1 MRAFLF
7 IIFFLTGLALSS
19 QDTIRM
25 MQYNLLMYGNNFGG
39 CTSGNNNVSDKNG
52 YFKTIVDYVK
62 PDIVFVN
69 ELSEEESYHDLI
81 LNNVFNVNDA
91 SWSRG
96 NVNNLANSFIVN
108 QVYFKN
114 QLFELTNYVAVQTN
128 VRDIDIFGFFILP
141 SDKSGLG
148 EPVEINCAVAHLKA
162 GSDFENVQE
171 RAYETNKLMNYLN
184 NSGADGNYT
193 FSGDF
198 NLYSG
203 SELALQN
210 LLNYA
215 NPDIRFY
222 DPINEIGNWNNNGF
236 YADIHTQS
244 THESGDCFS
253 GGGMDDRFDFF
264 LVSQEILEGTQKIK
278 YLESSYHAV
287 GQDGEHFNN
296 SLTSSP
302 TNTSVPG
309 NVLDALYNMSD
320 HLPVVIDIV
329 VDHNLFI
336 HQNRSSSFDFTLNNP
351 VDDILKIRIQDPSPS
366 SYQIQIFDLMGRP
379 VVERSIPAGG
389 AKGAEL
395 AVDDLE
401 QGIYFVSLIR
411 NNEASNIKKL
421 IIQ

>member
-7 IIFFLTGLALSS
+7 IIFILSGLVLSS

-39 CTSGNNNVSDKNG
+39 CTSGNNNVNNKNG
-52 YFKTIVDYVK
+52 YFKTIVEYVK

-69 ELSEEESYHDLI
+69 ELSEEESFHDLI
-81 LNNVFNVNDA
+81 LNSVFNVNNSD
-91 SWSRG
+91 WSRG

-108 QVYFKN
+108 QVYYKN
-114 QLFELTNYVAVQTN
+114 QKFELTNYVAVQTN
-128 VRDIDIFGFFILP
+128 VRDIDIFGFNILP
-141 SDKSGLG
+141 SDKSNLP
-148 EPVEINCAVAHLKA
+148 EPIEINCAVAHLKA

-184 NSGADGNYT
+184 NSGADGNFT

-215 NPDIRFY
+215 NPDIRFF
-222 DPINEIGNWNNNGF
+222 DPINQIGNWNNNGF
-236 YADIHTQS
+236 YANIHTQS
-244 THESGDCFS
+244 THENGDCFS

-264 LVSQEILEGTQKIK
+264 LVSQEILEGSNKIK
-278 YLESSYHAV
+278 YLENSYFAV

-309 NVLDALYNMSD
+309 NVLNALYNMSD

-336 HQNRSSSFDFTLNNP
+336 QHNYSATFDFTINNP
-351 VDDILKIRIQDPSPS
+351 VKEVLEINIQDPNFA
-366 SYQIQIFDLMGRP
+366 SYQVHISDLLGRP
-379 VVERSIPAGG
+379 VSEASIPPGVN
-389 AKGAEL
+389 KINL
-395 AVDDLE
+395 PLE
-401 QGIYFVSLIR
+401 GLKQGVYFISLIR
-411 NNEASNIKKL
+411 ENAFSSTRKFIVH
-421 IIQ
+421 